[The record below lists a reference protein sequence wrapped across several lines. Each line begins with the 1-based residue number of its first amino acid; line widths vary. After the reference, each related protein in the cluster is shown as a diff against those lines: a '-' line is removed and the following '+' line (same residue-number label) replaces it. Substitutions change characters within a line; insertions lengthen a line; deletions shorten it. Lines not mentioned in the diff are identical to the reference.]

1 MKIIENGYMFW
12 WQERYSK
19 AANEKKMHGNRDSTL
34 NKVTNILLT
43 IYSDND
49 DSSALIT
56 QTGAIKITLA
66 GTQDWLLKFISSL
79 LYQLKCTR
87 SVINLAIAFMVD

>member
-19 AANEKKMHGNRDSTL
+19 AANEKKMHGDRDSTL
-34 NKVTNILLT
+34 NKVTNSLLT
-43 IYSDND
+43 SDND

-56 QTGAIKITLA
+56 QMGAIKITLA
-66 GTQDWLLKFISSL
+66 GTQDWLFQFISSL

-87 SVINLAIAFMVD
+87 SVIN

>member
-12 WQERYSK
+12 WQEGVSK
-19 AANEKKMHGNRDSTL
+19 VANKKKMHGDRDFTL
-34 NKVTNILLT
+34 NKVINILLT

-56 QTGAIKITLA
+56 QMGAIKITMA
-66 GTQDWLLKFISSL
+66 GTQDWLLQFISLL

-87 SVINLAIAFMVD
+87 SVIN

>member
-12 WQERYSK
+12 WQEGVSK
-19 AANEKKMHGNRDSTL
+19 VANKKKMHLDRDSTL
-34 NKVTNILLT
+34 NKVINNLLT
-43 IYSDND
+43 IHSNND

-56 QTGAIKITLA
+56 QAGAIKIAMA
-66 GTQDWLLKFISSL
+66 GTQDWLFQFILSL

-87 SVINLAIAFMVD
+87 PVIN